1 MDQQDINQQIFARM
15 TVQNMLL
22 EQMYAFIF
30 TGMEDKGEKFTAE
43 FLHNLRYKLAV
54 PSDMNPECAIDV
66 QLLQADALH
75 IAERFFSS
83 VRAITGNS

>member
-22 EQMYAFIF
+22 EQVFAFIF
-30 TGMEDKGEKFTAE
+30 TGMEDKGAKFTDT
-43 FLHNLRYKLAV
+43 FLHSLRYKLNV
-54 PSDMNPECAIDV
+54 PTDASPDSAIDP
-66 QLLQADALH
+66 QTLQADALH

-83 VRAITGNS
+83 VRAISGIV